1 MRDAT
6 VRLGVAANNVA
17 NASTEGFRPS
27 HVVSTALPG
36 GGVEPSVVAG
46 DVEGVDLVGEMVG
59 MMMAQVTFAANA
71 KMMSTT
77 SQVDRRVI
85 SLLA

>member
-1 MRDAT
+1 M
-6 VRLGVAANNVA
+6 
-17 NASTEGFRPS
+17 
-27 HVVSTALPG
+27 VS
-36 GGVEPSVVAG
+36 
-46 DVEGVDLVGEMVG
+46 